1 MSRNKWVSFQI
12 IVLLLLV
19 GFFLG
24 GGVATVLYAQESG
37 GRASKA
43 QPPQPQP
50 MSTYAPDGASIN
62 AAVLAGALDTNFVT
76 KVFEQAGPAV
86 VYITTQKRGFDFW
99 LNPTIREGM
108 GSGFIVDADGYIL
121 TNNHVVQGADT
132 ITVVLAND
140 KEFTAE
146 VIGTDIST
154 DVALIKINPGA
165 ERLPTV
171 KLGDSSSLKV
181 GDWLIAIGNPY
192 GFDRTVTFGV
202 VSSNERT
209 IRAAD
214 QRTIPDVIQ
223 TDAAINPGN
232 SGGPLL
238 NAAGEVVGITSAI
251 LSRSGG
257 SEGIG
262 LAIPINTAKD
272 IMDDLVKYGR
282 VLRPWLGIEVDPRV
296 RLLNLPSLRR
306 GLVITAVYKNSPA
319 AAVGL
324 LPPVSNRAQ
333 DTYKLYVITE
343 ADGKPVEDYGSLLD
357 TIRSKEVD
365 GTVELKV
372 AVVQNGSVTMES
384 RTVQLAPLPQE
395 APITGVI

>member
-12 IVLLLLV
+12 IVLVLLV
-19 GFFLG
+19 GFLLG

-37 GRASKA
+37 GRASQA
-43 QPPQPQP
+43 QQQPALSN
-50 MSTYAPDGASIN
+50 STGLN
-62 AAVLAGALDTNFVT
+62 AVTLAGALETNFVT
-76 KVFEQAGPAV
+76 RVFDEAGPAV
-86 VYITTQKRGFDFW
+86 VFITTQKRGFDFW
-99 LNPTIREGM
+99 LNPTVREGM
-108 GSGFIVDADGYIL
+108 GSGFVVDPDGYIL

-132 ITVVLAND
+132 ITVILAND
-140 KEFTAE
+140 KEFTAT

-165 ERLPTV
+165 EKLPTV
-171 KLGDSSSLKV
+171 KLGDSGNLHV

-238 NAAGEVVGITSAI
+238 NATGEVVGITSNI
-251 LSRSGG
+251 LSLSGG

-272 IMDDLVKYGR
+272 IMDDLIKYGR

-296 RLLNLPSLRR
+296 RLLNLSLKK
-306 GLVITAVYKNSPA
+306 GLVVTAVYKDSPA
-319 AAVGL
+319 ATAGL
-324 LPPVSNRAQ
+324 LPPVSNQ
-333 DTYKLYVITE
+333 QLKTYKLYVITE
-343 ADGKPVEDYGSLLD
+343 ADGKPVADYGSLLD
-357 TIRSKEVD
+357 IVRAKPVD
-365 GTVELKV
+365 GTVALSV
-372 AVVQNGSVTMES
+372 AVVENGNVTNETK
-384 RTVQLAPLPQE
+384 TVQLAALPAE

>member
-1 MSRNKWVSFQI
+1 
-12 IVLLLLV
+12 
-19 GFFLG
+19 
-24 GGVATVLYAQESG
+24 
-37 GRASKA
+37 
-43 QPPQPQP
+43 
-50 MSTYAPDGASIN
+50 
-62 AAVLAGALDTNFVT
+62 
-76 KVFEQAGPAV
+76 
-86 VYITTQKRGFDFW
+86 
-99 LNPTIREGM
+99 
-108 GSGFIVDADGYIL
+108 
-121 TNNHVVQGADT
+121 
-132 ITVVLAND
+132 
-140 KEFTAE
+140 
-146 VIGTDIST
+146 
-154 DVALIKINPGA
+154 
-165 ERLPTV
+165 
-171 KLGDSSSLKV
+171 
-181 GDWLIAIGNPY
+181 
-192 GFDRTVTFGV
+192 